1 MTLHR
6 GRISPPHPS
15 WAEQPREMQNR
26 RLLPLGRQ
34 LAAETKRAKEL
45 NLNNVLPKLTAQ
57 MSRTCSEAKTLEDGE
72 RLEITPVALPLLEAV

>member
-1 MTLHR
+1 M
-6 GRISPPHPS
+6 
-15 WAEQPREMQNR
+15 
-26 RLLPLGRQ
+26 GRQ

-72 RLEITPVALPLLEAV
+72 RLEITPVTLPLLEAV